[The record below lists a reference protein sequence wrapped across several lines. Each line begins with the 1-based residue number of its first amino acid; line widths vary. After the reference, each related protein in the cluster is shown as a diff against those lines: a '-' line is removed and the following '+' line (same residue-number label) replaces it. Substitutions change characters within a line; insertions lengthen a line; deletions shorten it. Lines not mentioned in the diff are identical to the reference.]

1 MEASVW
7 DGGSPSIKSLLK
19 WFPLCYRYLVYLLF
33 AHCFFPSLANLQFFD
48 ENHFSKNNVP
58 ARLEGDGKRGGAE
71 PVWTC
76 VVGLC
81 AGGLSGSMGWE
92 GCLRVSQ
99 KCW

>member
-33 AHCFFPSLANLQFFD
+33 AHCFFPNLTNLHFFD
-48 ENHFSKNNVP
+48 ENHFGKNNVP

-71 PVWTC
+71 Y
-76 VVGLC
+76 GL
-81 AGGLSGSMGWE
+81 A
-92 GCLRVSQ
+92 
-99 KCW
+99 